1 MGMTFQD
8 GDSVGFAPPS
18 AGRLA
23 SPAVSATIRLRLALE
38 GAAEA
43 LAHAQVEGL
52 LASEGA
58 LEFALA
64 ELPPMNDLGADDRTA
79 VRRELEA
86 AERAL
91 LRCRRL
97 GSTLTDY
104 VRLTLASH
112 ATATGASG
120 YTSDARNDVEYA
132 GRGVNARV

>member
-1 MGMTFQD
+1 MD
-8 GDSVGFAPPS
+8 GS
-18 AGRLA
+18 R
-23 SPAVSATIRLRLALE
+23 AVSATIRLRLALE

-64 ELPPMNDLGADDRTA
+64 ELPPMRVLEPSERDA

-86 AERAL
+86 AELAL

-97 GSTLTDY
+97 GSTLADY

-112 ATATGASG
+112 DTSNPSSG
-120 YTSDARNDVEYA
+120 YAHAAPRLRSGQA
-132 GRGVNARV
+132 GLNERV

>member
-1 MGMTFQD
+1 MGTTFHD
-8 GDSVGFAPPS
+8 GDSVGMAPSQGPRPS
-18 AGRLA
+18 
-23 SPAVSATIRLRLALE
+23 SSAVSATMRLRLALE

-64 ELPPMNDLGADDRTA
+64 ELPPMEGLPSHERDA
-79 VRRELEA
+79 VRRELQA

-112 ATATGASG
+112 GVTDGSTGYAPGTPRLRSG
-120 YTSDARNDVEYA
+120 HA
-132 GRGVNARV
+132 GVNARV

>member
-1 MGMTFQD
+1 M
-8 GDSVGFAPPS
+8 
-18 AGRLA
+18 AGSR
-23 SPAVSATIRLRLALE
+23 AVSATIRLRLALE
-38 GAAEA
+38 GAAES

-64 ELPPMNDLGADDRTA
+64 ELPPMNALDADERDA

-97 GSTLTDY
+97 GSTLSDY
-104 VRLTLASH
+104 VRFTLASH
-112 ATATGASG
+112 ANASG
-120 YTSDARNDVEYA
+120 APDYAADARTDAEYA

>member
-1 MGMTFQD
+1 MD
-8 GDSVGFAPPS
+8 GS
-18 AGRLA
+18 R
-23 SPAVSATIRLRLALE
+23 AVSATIRLRLALE

-58 LEFALA
+58 LDFALA
-64 ELPPMNDLGADDRTA
+64 ELPPMDALDTREREA

-104 VRLTLASH
+104 VRLTLA
-112 ATATGASG
+112 ASG
-120 YTSDARNDVEYA
+120 RADGSSGYA
-132 GRGVNARV
+132 PVRSGRASLNTKV

>member
-1 MGMTFQD
+1 MD
-8 GDSVGFAPPS
+8 GS
-18 AGRLA
+18 R
-23 SPAVSATIRLRLALE
+23 AVSATIRLRLALE

-64 ELPPMNDLGADDRTA
+64 ELPPMQGLDTSDRDA

-112 ATATGASG
+112 GDATRTPG
-120 YTSDARNDVEYA
+120 YAADARTTPRLGSGQDEYA

>member
-1 MGMTFQD
+1 MADQ
-8 GDSVGFAPPS
+8 V
-18 AGRLA
+18 AGQVAMAGSR
-23 SPAVSATIRLRLALE
+23 AVSATIRLRLALE
-38 GAAEA
+38 SAAEA

-64 ELPPMNDLGADDRTA
+64 ELPPMQELPDGERAA

-112 ATATGASG
+112 TAANAPAGYAPGASREA
-120 YTSDARNDVEYA
+120 DYA

>member
-1 MGMTFQD
+1 M
-8 GDSVGFAPPS
+8 A
-18 AGRLA
+18 A

-64 ELPPMNDLGADDRTA
+64 ELPPMQNLGDDDRVA

-112 ATATGASG
+112 GVADSSSGYAPRLRSGQASG
-120 YTSDARNDVEYA
+120 DSADYA

>member
-1 MGMTFQD
+1 MD
-8 GDSVGFAPPS
+8 GS
-18 AGRLA
+18 R
-23 SPAVSATIRLRLALE
+23 AVSATMRLRLALE
-38 GAAEA
+38 GAAES

-64 ELPPMNDLGADDRTA
+64 ELPRMGSISPEERDA

-112 ATATGASG
+112 GAATRSSG
-120 YTSDARNDVEYA
+120 YATDARTGEYA

>member
-1 MGMTFQD
+1 MTFQD
-8 GDSVGFAPPS
+8 G
-18 AGRLA
+18 
-23 SPAVSATIRLRLALE
+23 SPAVRATIRLRLALE

-64 ELPPMNDLGADDRTA
+64 ELPPMNDLGAGERDA

-104 VRLTLASH
+104 VRFTLASH
-112 ATATGASG
+112 ASANGAPG
-120 YTSDARNDVEYA
+120 YGAGTRAETPRLLPGQADYA
-132 GRGVNARV
+132 GRGVNAKV

>member
-1 MGMTFQD
+1 M
-8 GDSVGFAPPS
+8 
-18 AGRLA
+18 AG
-23 SPAVSATIRLRLALE
+23 SHAVTATIRLRLALE

-64 ELPPMNDLGADDRTA
+64 ELPPMQNLADGDREA

-97 GSTLTDY
+97 GSTLSDY
-104 VRLTLASH
+104 VRLTLASQGA
-112 ATATGASG
+112 ATRAPGYAT
-120 YTSDARNDVEYA
+120 DARAGEYA

>member
-1 MGMTFQD
+1 MD
-8 GDSVGFAPPS
+8 GS
-18 AGRLA
+18 R
-23 SPAVSATIRLRLALE
+23 AVSATMRLRLALE

-64 ELPPMNDLGADDRTA
+64 ELPPVQGLPAEERAA

-97 GSTLTDY
+97 GLTLTDY

-112 ATATGASG
+112 AAAQAPTGYS
-120 YTSDARNDVEYA
+120 SEARTGDYA
-132 GRGVNARV
+132 GRAVNARV

>member
-1 MGMTFQD
+1 MGTTFH
-8 GDSVGFAPPS
+8 
-18 AGRLA
+18 AGCR
-23 SPAVSATIRLRLALE
+23 AVSATIRLRLALE

-43 LAHAQVEGL
+43 MAHAQVEGL

-64 ELPPMNDLGADDRTA
+64 ELPPMQGLPADERAA

-97 GSTLTDY
+97 GSTLSDY

-112 ATATGASG
+112 GVADGTTG
-120 YTSDARNDVEYA
+120 YTPVASPLRSGTA
-132 GRGVNARV
+132 GVNARA

>member
-1 MGMTFQD
+1 MSG
-8 GDSVGFAPPS
+8 S
-18 AGRLA
+18 R
-23 SPAVSATIRLRLALE
+23 AVYATMRLRLALE
-38 GAAEA
+38 GAAES

-64 ELPPMNDLGADDRTA
+64 ELPRMENLDAVERDA

-97 GSTLTDY
+97 GATLSDY

-112 ATATGASG
+112 ATASGASG
-120 YTSDARNDVEYA
+120 YAPSARCDAEYA

>member
-1 MGMTFQD
+1 M
-8 GDSVGFAPPS
+8 AALAAI
-18 AGRLA
+18 AGSR
-23 SPAVSATIRLRLALE
+23 AVAATMRLRLALE

-64 ELPPMNDLGADDRTA
+64 ELPPMQNLAADERDA

-112 ATATGASG
+112 AAGTETSG
-120 YTSDARNDVEYA
+120 YTNSARSDAPLGALHAEYA

>member
-1 MGMTFQD
+1 MD
-8 GDSVGFAPPS
+8 GS
-18 AGRLA
+18 R
-23 SPAVSATIRLRLALE
+23 AVSATIRLRLALE

-64 ELPPMNDLGADDRTA
+64 ELPPMQGLDGDERDA

-97 GSTLTDY
+97 GSTLSDY

-112 ATATGASG
+112 GAVTRSSG
-120 YTSDARNDVEYA
+120 YATDARTGEYA
-132 GRGVNARV
+132 GRGH

>member
-1 MGMTFQD
+1 M
-8 GDSVGFAPPS
+8 
-18 AGRLA
+18 AGSR
-23 SPAVSATIRLRLALE
+23 AVSATIRLRLALE

-64 ELPPMNDLGADDRTA
+64 ELPPMNDLDGGERDA

-97 GSTLTDY
+97 GSTLSDY
-104 VRLTLASH
+104 VRFTLASH
-112 ATATGASG
+112 GTADTSSG
-120 YTSDARNDVEYA
+120 YAPAAPRLRSGQA
-132 GRGVNARV
+132 GVNTQA

>member
-1 MGMTFQD
+1 MD
-8 GDSVGFAPPS
+8 GS
-18 AGRLA
+18 R
-23 SPAVSATIRLRLALE
+23 AVSATIRLRLALE

-64 ELPPMNDLGADDRTA
+64 ELPPMQGLPSDERAA

-97 GSTLTDY
+97 GATLADY

-112 ATATGASG
+112 AAAQAPTGYSSDAPGAHAGHASG
-120 YTSDARNDVEYA
+120 AEYA
-132 GRGVNARV
+132 GRAVNTRV

>member
-1 MGMTFQD
+1 M
-8 GDSVGFAPPS
+8 
-18 AGRLA
+18 
-23 SPAVSATIRLRLALE
+23 RLRLALE
-38 GAAEA
+38 GAADA

-64 ELPPMNDLGADDRTA
+64 ELPPMEGLAADDREA

-112 ATATGASG
+112 GVTDGSTGYAPVASRVR
-120 YTSDARNDVEYA
+120 ARQA
-132 GRGVNARV
+132 GVNARV

>member
-1 MGMTFQD
+1 M
-8 GDSVGFAPPS
+8 
-18 AGRLA
+18 A
-23 SPAVSATIRLRLALE
+23 SPAVSATMRLRLALE

-64 ELPPMNDLGADDRTA
+64 DLPPMEGLALDERNA

-104 VRLTLASH
+104 VRLTLASQGVP
-112 ATATGASG
+112 ARG
-120 YTSDARNDVEYA
+120 YAPDRADEYA

>member
-1 MGMTFQD
+1 MD
-8 GDSVGFAPPS
+8 GS
-18 AGRLA
+18 R
-23 SPAVSATIRLRLALE
+23 AVSATIRLRLALE

-64 ELPPMNDLGADDRTA
+64 ELPPMQGLPADERNA

-112 ATATGASG
+112 AAQTPSG
-120 YTSDARNDVEYA
+120 YSSEAAGARSGHAPGAEYA
-132 GRGVNARV
+132 GRAVNTRV

>member
-1 MGMTFQD
+1 MD
-8 GDSVGFAPPS
+8 GS
-18 AGRLA
+18 R
-23 SPAVSATIRLRLALE
+23 AVTATIRLRLALE

-43 LAHAQVEGL
+43 MAHAQVEGL

-64 ELPPMNDLGADDRTA
+64 ELPPMQGLPDSERYA

-97 GSTLTDY
+97 GSTLSDY

-112 ATATGASG
+112 GTNDTSSG
-120 YTSDARNDVEYA
+120 YSQAAPRIPA
-132 GRGVNARV
+132 GHAGLNARV

>member
-1 MGMTFQD
+1 M
-8 GDSVGFAPPS
+8 A
-18 AGRLA
+18 A

-38 GAAEA
+38 GAAES

-64 ELPPMNDLGADDRTA
+64 ELPPMQNLGDGDRVA

-97 GSTLTDY
+97 GSTLSDY

-112 ATATGASG
+112 GAAG
-120 YTSDARNDVEYA
+120 APYTSDARNEGPEYA
-132 GRGVNARV
+132 GRGLNARV

>member
-1 MGMTFQD
+1 M
-8 GDSVGFAPPS
+8 A
-18 AGRLA
+18 A

-38 GAAEA
+38 GAAES
-43 LAHAQVEGL
+43 LAHAHVEGL

-58 LEFALA
+58 LAFALA
-64 ELPPMNDLGADDRTA
+64 ELPPMQSLGDDDRVA

-97 GSTLTDY
+97 GATLNDY

-112 ATATGASG
+112 GTATAPSG
-120 YTSDARNDVEYA
+120 YTPDARNDADYA
-132 GRGVNARV
+132 GRALNARV

>member
-1 MGMTFQD
+1 M
-8 GDSVGFAPPS
+8 A
-18 AGRLA
+18 A

-38 GAAEA
+38 GAAES

-64 ELPPMNDLGADDRTA
+64 ELPPVNALDADERDA

-112 ATATGASG
+112 GAAR
-120 YTSDARNDVEYA
+120 DASEFA

>member
-1 MGMTFQD
+1 MT
-8 GDSVGFAPPS
+8 GS
-18 AGRLA
+18 R
-23 SPAVSATIRLRLALE
+23 AVSATIRLRLALE

-64 ELPPMNDLGADDRTA
+64 ELPPMNDLGASERDA

-104 VRLTLASH
+104 VRFTLASH
-112 ATATGASG
+112 GTADPSSSYAPAAPRLRSG
-120 YTSDARNDVEYA
+120 QA
-132 GRGVNARV
+132 GVNTRA

>member
-1 MGMTFQD
+1 M
-8 GDSVGFAPPS
+8 
-18 AGRLA
+18 AGELA
-23 SPAVSATIRLRLALE
+23 AVAGSRAVSATIRLRLALE

-64 ELPPMNDLGADDRTA
+64 ELPPMQGLPSEEREV

-112 ATATGASG
+112 NAQAPSG
-120 YTSDARNDVEYA
+120 YSSDARSETDYA
-132 GRGVNARV
+132 GRTVNARV

>member
-1 MGMTFQD
+1 M
-8 GDSVGFAPPS
+8 
-18 AGRLA
+18 AGSR
-23 SPAVSATIRLRLALE
+23 AVSATIRLRLALE
-38 GAAEA
+38 GAAES

-64 ELPPMNDLGADDRTA
+64 ELPPMNTLDAEERDA

-97 GSTLTDY
+97 GSTLSDY
-104 VRLTLASH
+104 VRFTLASH
-112 ATATGASG
+112 ANAGGAPNYAAG
-120 YTSDARNDVEYA
+120 ARSDADYA

>member
-1 MGMTFQD
+1 M
-8 GDSVGFAPPS
+8 
-18 AGRLA
+18 AGSR
-23 SPAVSATIRLRLALE
+23 AVSATIRLRLALE

-64 ELPPMNDLGADDRTA
+64 ELPPMNDLGGAERDA

-112 ATATGASG
+112 GSANPPSG
-120 YTSDARNDVEYA
+120 YTPAVRSDAEYA
-132 GRGVNARV
+132 GRAVNARV

>member
-1 MGMTFQD
+1 MD
-8 GDSVGFAPPS
+8 GS
-18 AGRLA
+18 R
-23 SPAVSATIRLRLALE
+23 AVSATMRLRLALE
-38 GAAEA
+38 GAAES

-64 ELPPMNDLGADDRTA
+64 ELPRMGSISAEERDA

-112 ATATGASG
+112 GTATSPSG
-120 YTSDARNDVEYA
+120 YTPDVRSDEYA

>member
-1 MGMTFQD
+1 MSG
-8 GDSVGFAPPS
+8 S
-18 AGRLA
+18 R
-23 SPAVSATIRLRLALE
+23 AVSATIRLRLALE

-58 LEFALA
+58 LEFAIA
-64 ELPPMNDLGADDRTA
+64 ELPPMDDLGDTERDA

-112 ATATGASG
+112 GTADQSSG
-120 YTSDARNDVEYA
+120 YSQAAPRLRSGQA
-132 GRGVNARV
+132 GLNARV

>member
-1 MGMTFQD
+1 MSG
-8 GDSVGFAPPS
+8 S
-18 AGRLA
+18 R
-23 SPAVSATIRLRLALE
+23 AVSATIRLRLALE

-64 ELPPMNDLGADDRTA
+64 ELPPMDALGGDERDA
-79 VRRELEA
+79 VCRELEA

-112 ATATGASG
+112 GSATTPSG
-120 YTSDARNDVEYA
+120 YTAGARSDDYA
-132 GRGVNARV
+132 GRGLNARV

>member
-1 MGMTFQD
+1 M
-8 GDSVGFAPPS
+8 
-18 AGRLA
+18 AG
-23 SPAVSATIRLRLALE
+23 SPAVTATIRLRLALE
-38 GAAEA
+38 GAADA

-64 ELPPMNDLGADDRTA
+64 ELPPLQDLANSDREA

-97 GSTLTDY
+97 GSTLSDY
-104 VRLTLASH
+104 VRFTLASH
-112 ATATGASG
+112 GTAATPSSYMSA
-120 YTSDARNDVEYA
+120 ARSEHEYA
-132 GRGVNARV
+132 GRGVNASA

>member
-1 MGMTFQD
+1 M
-8 GDSVGFAPPS
+8 A
-18 AGRLA
+18 A
-23 SPAVSATIRLRLALE
+23 SSAVSATIRLRLALE
-38 GAAEA
+38 GAAESMA
-43 LAHAQVEGL
+43 YAQVEGL

-64 ELPPMNDLGADDRTA
+64 ELPPMQGLPVDERDA

-97 GSTLTDY
+97 GSTLSDY

-112 ATATGASG
+112 TAAVPSG
-120 YTSDARNDVEYA
+120 YSSDNRGPQYA
-132 GRGVNARV
+132 GRALNARG

>member
-1 MGMTFQD
+1 MD
-8 GDSVGFAPPS
+8 GS
-18 AGRLA
+18 R
-23 SPAVSATIRLRLALE
+23 AVSATMRLRLALE

-64 ELPPMNDLGADDRTA
+64 ELPPLQGLDAGERDA

-97 GSTLTDY
+97 GSTLSDY

-112 ATATGASG
+112 GPASTSG
-120 YTSDARNDVEYA
+120 YAPARNDEYA

>member
-1 MGMTFQD
+1 M
-8 GDSVGFAPPS
+8 S
-18 AGRLA
+18 R
-23 SPAVSATIRLRLALE
+23 AVSATIRLRLALE

-52 LASEGA
+52 LASEGS

-64 ELPPMNDLGADDRTA
+64 ELPPMDRLDATERDA

-112 ATATGASG
+112 STTTAPADYAPRLGSAQASG
-120 YTSDARNDVEYA
+120 GRGDASEYA